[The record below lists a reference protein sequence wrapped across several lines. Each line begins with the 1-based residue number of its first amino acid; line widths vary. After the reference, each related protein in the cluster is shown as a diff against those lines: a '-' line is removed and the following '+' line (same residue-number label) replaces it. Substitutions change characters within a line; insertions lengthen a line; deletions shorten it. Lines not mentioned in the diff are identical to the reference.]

1 MNRFTPTLLL
11 IGMLLGA
18 SAADAQELKFSII
31 GDIEADPFDM
41 TAREVNRNDG
51 DGYPYAIIKVTSDI
65 EDDDLSKFN
74 FSFGY
79 LKSEKELHNGELWI
93 FVQRGAKTV
102 DIRRDGYKPILKHQF
117 KAISPGTTYTLRLS
131 VQTPEV
137 EHRVLQFK
145 VDPAD
150 ENAIVKVRPEG
161 SDGGYELW
169 GTVDAAG
176 SISRLLETGA
186 YLYEVTAD
194 NYVTSQGRVSL
205 TANASGENFVEQVRL
220 TPNFGFL
227 RIDDVQGIA
236 GAEVYINDRK
246 VGTLPYRSERMEC
259 RDDYRLMISN
269 GELYKTYSETFAIT
283 RGDTTRLSP
292 RLESN
297 FAETTISV
305 DGEAEIFIN
314 GESRGHG
321 TWTGP
326 LRAGSYSVECRL
338 PNHVSSTKQIVV
350 RPDYAETFLMDSPT
364 PIVGSLYV
372 NSNPSGA
379 GIYIDGEDMGFVTPR
394 NIGNVLI
401 GHHQVTLT
409 LANHRTETYDVEIR
423 QGETTQLDVKLSD
436 MADMTIE
443 STPSSASLYINGQYA
458 GTTPY
463 REEMASGE
471 YDIRLEKKGFR
482 TWSGTVHLDSSNP
495 VQTFP
500 LRRQYQQRN
509 QFYLQ
514 PMFQIGASLSAGA
527 AVGCFIGNVNVE
539 ADYLFGLDSETIYWN
554 SEWARPVEDKLS
566 PSYVSIKAG
575 YGFRIG
581 TRLRITPQVGGGIAK
596 ISGQVSSSYD
606 ICGTVGVRADFAVAN
621 HISVVAAPEYGISIT
636 ESDTFRRIVDV
647 SSKVGGWSGGFNIRV
662 GLSIYL

>member
-1 MNRFTPTLLL
+1 MKRLAAVL
-11 IGMLLGA
+11 IIILGLFPGVPV
-18 SAADAQELKFSII
+18 ADAQELKFSII
-31 GDIEADPFDM
+31 SDIEADPFDM

-51 DGYPYAIIKVTSDI
+51 DGYAYAIIKVTSDI

-79 LKSEKELHNGELWI
+79 LKSEKELHDGELWI

-131 VQTPEV
+131 VQTPKV
-137 EHRVLQFK
+137 ERRVLQFK
-145 VDPAD
+145 VEPSY
-150 ENAIVKVRPEG
+150 ENAVVKVRPEN

-227 RIDDVQGIA
+227 KIDDVQGIA

-269 GELYKTYSETFAIT
+269 GEMYRTYSTTFAIT

-305 DGEAEIFIN
+305 DGEAEIFID

-350 RPDYAETFLMDSPT
+350 RPDYAETFLMDSPM

-379 GIYIDGEDMGFVTPR
+379 GIFIDGEDSGFVTPR
-394 NIGNVLI
+394 NIGNILI
-401 GHHQVTLT
+401 GHHQVTIR
-409 LANHRTETYDVEIR
+409 LANHRTETYDVDIR
-423 QGETTQLDVKLSD
+423 QDETVQLDIKLSEKSD
-436 MADMTIE
+436 RDDK
-443 STPSSASLYINGQYA
+443 SDKNDK
-458 GTTPY
+458 
-463 REEMASGE
+463 GE
-471 YDIRLEKKGFR
+471 KHEKSDLTG
-482 TWSGTVHLDSSNP
+482 SNP
-495 VQTFP
+495 RQSRS
-500 LRRQYQQRN
+500 LSSQYQRRN

-514 PMFQIGASLSAGA
+514 PMFQMGTSLSAGA
-527 AVGCFIGNVNVE
+527 AVGGFVANVNVE
-539 ADYLFGLDSETIYWN
+539 ADFLYGFGSETIYWN
-554 SEWARPVEDKLS
+554 SSDTDAFDEPTEERLS
-566 PSYVSIKAG
+566 PMYLGARAG
-575 YGFRIG
+575 YGITVG
-581 TRLRITPQVGGGIAK
+581 KRLRITPQAGCGIVK
-596 ISGQVSSSYD
+596 LSGPESSSYAVS
-606 ICGTVGVRADFAVAN
+606 GTVGVRADYAVVN
-621 HISVVAAPEYGISIT
+621 HLSIVADPEYGFGIT
-636 ESDTFRRIVDV
+636 KSDTYRRIADV
-647 SSKVGGWSGGFNIRV
+647 SSKVGGWAGGFNIRL
-662 GLSIYL
+662 GLSIYF